1 MSADEP
7 MDDLKSAFGK
17 FLSDAARLGDKGLK
31 EIEKTLD
38 HLAGDVEEPGR
49 VTAEVTSAVALTDEE
64 RRVIEERLHG
74 AHGDD
79 LPIRFHVD
87 PSILGGVIVRVGDR
101 YIDGSIA
108 ARLGQLRQELTG
120 TAAR

>member
-17 FLSDAARLGDKGLK
+17 LLSEAAQIGGKGLQ
-31 EIEKTLD
+31 ELEKTLD
-38 HLAGDVEEPGR
+38 RMAEDVDEPGR
-49 VTAEVTSAVALTDEE
+49 VTAEITSAVALTDEE
-64 RRVIEERLHG
+64 RRTIEARLHK

-79 LPIRFHVD
+79 LPIRFQVD
-87 PSILGGVIVRVGDR
+87 PSILGGVIVRVGDQ

-120 TAAR
+120 TGAR